1 MGKHTTKVLASPYIL
16 NPGGSRTT
24 SSKTIS
30 NKNNYS
36 IQEFKKT
43 FTTMLLKLRLQ
54 KPQGTIILNLYLF
67 N

>member
-54 KPQGTIILNLYLF
+54 KP
-67 N
+67 